1 MNVDQLRST
10 FPDEASCRAFFE
22 TMIWPEGPVCPHCQ
36 GQKVWRL
43 TSSSVRVGLL
53 ECGDCQRQF
62 TVTTKTPFHSTKL
75 SLWTWVQV
83 MYSFICSSK
92 GASSVAVATWVGV
105 SQKTAWKMLHAL
117 RALMAV
123 HQNMLPMLE
132 GIVEV
137 DEKYLGG
144 KPRFKHGV
152 KHKRGHATAKACVA
166 TAVERQGAVKTHLL
180 ANNAVADLRPFVEST
195 VAPSAHLMSDEHHAY
210 QLIGRSFAAHDS
222 VKHGQKEFARGE
234 VHSNTA
240 ESFHA
245 TLERAKQGIYH
256 WMSKQ
261 HLPLYAA
268 EAAFHWNQRE
278 SETRVIQKGKNKGR
292 TKRFMKRLP
301 ILEQFKSLLN
311 LAPLC
316 QVRRTENSG
325 IRIVPVSFP
334 LFGL

>member
-1 MNVDQLRST
+1 MNVEQLRSI
-10 FPDEASCRAFFE
+10 FPDEGSCRAFFE
-22 TMIWPEGPVCPHCQ
+22 AVIWPEGPVCPHC
-36 GQKVWRL
+36 GEDKAWRL
-43 TSSSVRVGLL
+43 TNTSARPGLL
-53 ECGDCQRQF
+53 ECSGCHRQY
-62 TVTTKTPFHSTKL
+62 TVTTRTPFHSTKL

-83 MYSFICSSK
+83 MYSLICSSK
-92 GASSVAVATWVGV
+92 GASSVSIATWVGV

-117 RALMAV
+117 RALMDV
-123 HQNMLPMLE
+123 HQNILPLLE
-132 GIVEV
+132 GVVEL

-144 KPRFKHGV
+144 KPRFEHGV
-152 KHKRGHATAKACVA
+152 KHKRGHGTAKACVA
-166 TAVERQGAVKTHLL
+166 TAVERQGAVK
-180 ANNAVADLRPFVEST
+180 ACPVASNAVAALRPFVESR

-210 QLIGRSFAAHDS
+210 TVIGQNFAAHDS
-222 VKHGQKEFARGE
+222 VRHGQKEFARGK

-268 EAAFHWNQRE
+268 EAAFHWNQRVP
-278 SETRVIQKGKNKGR
+278 ETRVIRRGKNQGKIR
-292 TKRFMKRLP
+292 TVMQRLP
-301 ILEQFKSLLN
+301 ILEQFKRLLK

-316 QVRRTENSG
+316 QVRRTKNSG
-325 IRIVPVSFP
+325 IRIMPVPLP